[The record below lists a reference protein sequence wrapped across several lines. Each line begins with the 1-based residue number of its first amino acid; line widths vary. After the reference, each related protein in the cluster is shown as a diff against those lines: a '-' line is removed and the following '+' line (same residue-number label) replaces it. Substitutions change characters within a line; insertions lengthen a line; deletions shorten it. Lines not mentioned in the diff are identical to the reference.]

1 MSSELQNLVMIGASA
16 GGPRVLREIF
26 DGMPRLNA
34 GVVLVQHMPGFIA
47 GLMIKKIG
55 QNSGMRFRIAENGDA
70 LENGSVY
77 LAPCGVHLELEKNH
91 LVRLSRRDKV
101 NYVCPSV
108 DVAMR
113 SLEAAPDVFPVGVLL
128 TGMGNDGVYGMIH
141 IKNLNGVTI
150 AQDEKS
156 CAIFGMPK
164 EAISTGRV
172 DWVLNPAQI
181 RDKLI
186 ELVGTLPEARP
197 VPDLRPE
204 AAEAAGS
211 A

>member
-47 GLMIKKIG
+47 GLMRKKIG
-55 QNSGMRFRIAENGDA
+55 QNSDMRFRLAAHGDIIENG
-70 LENGSVY
+70 NVY
-77 LAPCGVHLELEKNH
+77 LAQCGVHLELEKNR
-91 LVRLSRRDKV
+91 LIRLSRRDKV
-101 NYVCPSV
+101 NYVCPSI

-113 SLEAAPDVFPVGVLL
+113 SLEPAPDLFPVAVLL
-128 TGMGNDGVYGMIH
+128 TGMGNDGVYGLIH

-164 EAISTGRV
+164 EAISTGRI
-172 DWVLNPAQI
+172 DWVLNPADI
-181 RDKLI
+181 RAKLI
-186 ELVGTLPEARP
+186 ELVGTLPVSRP
-197 VPDLRPE
+197 FPHPGTE
-204 AAEAAGS
+204 AAATA
-211 A
+211 

>member
-1 MSSELQNLVMIGASA
+1 MIGASA

-34 GVVLVQHMPGFIA
+34 GVVLVQHMPAFIA
-47 GLMIKKIG
+47 GLMLKKIG
-55 QNSGMRFRIAENGDA
+55 QTSDMEFRLAGQGDVI
-70 LENGSVY
+70 ECGHVY
-77 LAPCGVHLELEKNH
+77 LAPCGVHLELEKNR
-91 LVRLSRRDKV
+91 LVRLAGKDKV

-113 SLEAAPDVFPVGVLL
+113 SLEPAPDLFPVGVLL

-150 AQDEKS
+150 AQNEQT

-172 DWVLNPAQI
+172 DWVLNPGEI
-181 RDKLI
+181 RAKII
-186 ELVGTLPEARP
+186 ELVGILPDSRFDSEQCAQ
-197 VPDLRPE
+197 
-204 AAEAAGS
+204 AGGGS
-211 A
+211 

>member
-1 MSSELQNLVMIGASA
+1 MPNVSSENQNLILIGASA

-26 DGMPRLNA
+26 DGMPKLNA

-47 GLMIKKIG
+47 GLMMKKIG
-55 QNSGMRFRIAENGDA
+55 QNSGMRFRLAGQGDVI
-70 LENGSVY
+70 ENGSVY
-77 LAPCGVHLELEKNH
+77 LAPCGVHLELEKNR
-91 LVRLSRRDKV
+91 LVRLVRKDKV

-113 SLEAAPDVFPVGVLL
+113 SIEPAPCLFPVGVLL

-150 AQDEKS
+150 AQNEKT

-164 EAISTGRV
+164 EAISTGRI
-172 DWVLNPAQI
+172 DWVLSPSEI
-181 RDKLI
+181 RAKII
-186 ELVGTLPEARP
+186 ELVGTLS
-197 VPDLRPE
+197 VPRFDSELR
-204 AAEAAGS
+204 AQAGGGE
-211 A
+211 